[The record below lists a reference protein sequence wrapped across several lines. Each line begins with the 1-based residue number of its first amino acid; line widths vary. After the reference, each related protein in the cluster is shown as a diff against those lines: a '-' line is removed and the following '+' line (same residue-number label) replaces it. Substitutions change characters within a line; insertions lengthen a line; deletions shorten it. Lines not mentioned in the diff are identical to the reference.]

1 MTSLYLPEHEPSL
14 YQESYKSLYIL
25 LKNHYKDEITLE
37 MVESLKWKLTPNQDQ
52 TMKMV
57 HKETGEE
64 HNPLFIGF
72 GSYDPSSEIFSWRNN
87 EIKDFIKEF
96 IEHNY
101 RISETLGSASCF
113 MTELFSDFVHI
124 KNEDHV
130 IIPTFIR
137 MFHKIFRLVRFIT
150 NDTSDKKYYYG
161 LINYEFEDH
170 TDFDEFMKTLSE
182 FSKSL
187 KNRLHEQQLQNSEN
201 VNNANT

>member
-1 MTSLYLPEHEPSL
+1 MTSLYLPEHDRSL
-14 YQESYKSLYIL
+14 YQESYELLYRIL
-25 LKNHYKDEITLE
+25 KKHYTDEITLE

-64 HNPLFIGF
+64 HNPFFIFF
-72 GSYDPSSEIFSWRNN
+72 GSYDQSTEVFSWKNN

-101 RISETLGSASCF
+101 RISETLGCASRF
-113 MTELFSDFVHI
+113 ITELFSDSVHI

-137 MFHKIFRLVRFIT
+137 MFHKIFRLVRVIT
-150 NDTSDKKYYYG
+150 NDASDKKYYYG
-161 LINYEFEDH
+161 LIKYEFEDH
-170 TDFDEFMKTLSE
+170 TDFDKFASGLSLFRE
-182 FSKSL
+182 SL
-187 KNRLHEQQLQNSEN
+187 EMGLHEQQLQNSEN

>member
-1 MTSLYLPEHEPSL
+1 MTSLYLPQNGRSL
-14 YQESYKSLYIL
+14 YQESYELLYRIL
-25 LKNHYKDEITLE
+25 KKHYTDEITLE
-37 MVESLKWKLTPNQDQ
+37 MVESLKWKLTPTQDL

-64 HNPLFIGF
+64 HNPLFIFF

-113 MTELFSDFVHI
+113 MTELFLDSVHI

-137 MFHKIFRLVRFIT
+137 MFHKIFRLVRVIT
-150 NDTSDKKYYYG
+150 NDASDKKYYYG
-161 LINYEFEDH
+161 LIKYEFEDH
-170 TDFDEFMKTLSE
+170 TDFDKFATGLSLFRDSVE
-182 FSKSL
+182 IG
-187 KNRLHEQQLQNSEN
+187 LHEQQLQNSEN

>member
-1 MTSLYLPEHEPSL
+1 MTSLYLPQHGRSL

-113 MTELFSDFVHI
+113 MTELFLDSVHI